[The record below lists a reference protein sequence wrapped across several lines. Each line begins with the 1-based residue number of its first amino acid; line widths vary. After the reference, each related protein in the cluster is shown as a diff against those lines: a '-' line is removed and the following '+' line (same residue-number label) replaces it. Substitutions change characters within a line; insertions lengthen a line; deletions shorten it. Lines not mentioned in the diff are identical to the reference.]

1 MSNVF
6 EFVAESRDTSGRS
19 AAKVARRQGKVP
31 AVIYGGGGES
41 INLMLKHSDLLKHL
55 DREAVYSSILNIEI
69 DGKKEKVLLKDLQ
82 RHPAK
87 PIVLHADFLRVDAT
101 HKVRMHVPLHFI
113 NEEKCKGV
121 KMGGVVSHV
130 MVDVE
135 VSCLIA
141 DLPEFVEVDLL
152 DLDIGESLH
161 LSDLKLPEDVEIP
174 ELAHGP
180 DHDLVVV
187 QVIKAR
193 GEEVASEE
201 EEAESPAAE
210 E

>member
-6 EFVAESRDTSGRS
+6 EFVAESRDTTGRS
-19 AAKVARRQGKVP
+19 AAKAARRQGKVP

-41 INLMLKHSDLLKHL
+41 INLMLKHGDLLKHL

-69 DGKKEKVLLKDLQ
+69 DGRKEKVLLKDLQ

-101 HKVRMHVPLHFI
+101 HKVRMHVPVHFL

-121 KMGGVVSHV
+121 KLGGVVSHV

-141 DLPEFVEVDLL
+141 DLPEFIEVDLL

-161 LSDLKLPEDVEIP
+161 LSDLVLPEGVEIP
-174 ELAHGP
+174 ELAQGP

-187 QVIKAR
+187 QVIKTR

-201 EEAESPAAE
+201 AEVSAAE

>member
-6 EFVAESRDTSGRS
+6 EFVAESRDATGRS
-19 AAKVARRQGKVP
+19 AAKAARRQGKVP

-41 INLMLKHSDLLKHL
+41 INLMLKHGDLLKHL

-101 HKVRMHVPLHFI
+101 HKVRMHVPVHFL

-121 KMGGVVSHV
+121 KLGGVVSHV

-141 DLPEFVEVDLL
+141 DLPEFIEVDLL

-161 LSDLKLPEDVEIP
+161 LSDLVLPEGVEIP
-174 ELAHGP
+174 ELAQGP

-187 QVIKAR
+187 QVIKTR

-201 EEAESPAAE
+201 AEEPAAE

>member
-6 EFVAESRDTSGRS
+6 EFIAESREATGKS
-19 AAKVARRQGKVP
+19 AAKAARRQGKVP
-31 AVIYGGGGES
+31 AVIYGGEGES
-41 INLMLKHSDLLKHL
+41 INLMLRHGDLLKHL
-55 DREAVYSSILNIEI
+55 DRESVYSSILNITI

-101 HKVRMHVPLHFI
+101 HKVKMHVPLHFL
-113 NEEKCKGV
+113 NEDKCVGA
-121 KMGGVVSHV
+121 KMGGIVSHV

-135 VSCLIA
+135 VTCLIA
-141 DLPEFVEVDLL
+141 DLPEYIEVDLA
-152 DLDIGESLH
+152 DLGVGQALH
-161 LSDLKLPEDVEIP
+161 LSDLKLPEGVESV
-174 ELAHGP
+174 ELQHGP

-187 QVIKAR
+187 QVLKAR
-193 GEEVASEE
+193 GVETEGEG
-201 EEAESPAAE
+201 EEAEGETE

>member
-6 EFVAESRDTSGRS
+6 EFVAESRDTTGRS
-19 AAKVARRQGKVP
+19 AAKAARRQGKVP

-41 INLMLKHSDLLKHL
+41 INLMLKHGDLLKHL

-69 DGKKEKVLLKDLQ
+69 DGRKEKVLLKDLQ

-101 HKVRMHVPLHFI
+101 HKVRMHVPVHFL

-121 KMGGVVSHV
+121 KLGGVVSHV

-141 DLPEFVEVDLL
+141 DLPEFIEVDLL

-161 LSDLKLPEDVEIP
+161 LSNLVLPEGVEIP
-174 ELAHGP
+174 ELAQGP

-187 QVIKAR
+187 QVIKTR

-201 EEAESPAAE
+201 AEVPAAE

>member
-6 EFVAESRDTSGRS
+6 EFIAGSRELTGKS
-19 AAKVARRQGKVP
+19 AAKAARQQGKVP
-31 AVIYGGGGES
+31 AVIYGGGGEPV
-41 INLMLKHSDLLKHL
+41 NLMLRHGDLLKHL
-55 DREAVYSSILNIEI
+55 DREAVYSSILNITI
-69 DGKKEKVLLKDLQ
+69 DGRKEKVLLKDLQ

-101 HKVRMHVPLHFI
+101 HKVRMHVPLHFL
-113 NEEKCKGV
+113 NEEKCVGA
-121 KMGGVVSHV
+121 KMGGIVSHV

-141 DLPEFVEVDLL
+141 DLPEFIEVDLAEL
-152 DLDIGESLH
+152 GVGESLH
-161 LSDLKLPEDVEIP
+161 LSDLSLPEGVEAV
-174 ELAHGP
+174 ELQHGP

-187 QVIKAR
+187 QVLKAR
-193 GEEVASEE
+193 GAES
-201 EEAESPAAE
+201 EAEGEESEGEAE

>member
-6 EFVAESRDTSGRS
+6 EFIAESRESTGKS
-19 AAKVARRQGKVP
+19 AAKAARRQGKVP
-31 AVIYGGGGES
+31 AVIYGGNGES
-41 INLMLKHSDLLKHL
+41 INLMLRHGDLLKHL
-55 DREAVYSSILNIEI
+55 DREAVYSSILNITI

-87 PIVLHADFLRVDAT
+87 PVVLHADFLRVDAT
-101 HKVRMHVPLHFI
+101 HKVKMHVPLHFL
-113 NEEKCKGV
+113 NEDKCVGA
-121 KMGGVVSHV
+121 KMGGVITHA

-141 DLPEFVEVDLL
+141 DLPEFIEVDLAEL
-152 DLDIGESLH
+152 GLGEALH
-161 LSDLKLPEDVEIP
+161 LSDLKLSEGVELV
-174 ELAHGP
+174 ELLHGP

-187 QVIKAR
+187 QVLKTR
-193 GEEVASEE
+193 GADSAEE
-201 EEAESPAAE
+201 EEAAEGEESE

>member
-6 EFVAESRDTSGRS
+6 EFIAESRESTGKS
-19 AAKVARRQGKVP
+19 AARAARRQGKVP

-41 INLMLKHSDLLKHL
+41 INLMLRHGDLLKHL
-55 DREAVYSSILNIEI
+55 DRDAVYSSILNITI

-87 PIVLHADFLRVDAT
+87 PVVLHADFLRVDAT
-101 HKVRMHVPLHFI
+101 HKVRMHVPLHFL
-113 NEEKCKGV
+113 NEDTCVGA
-121 KMGGVVSHV
+121 KMGGVVTHA

-141 DLPEFVEVDLL
+141 DLPEFIEVDLAEL
-152 DLDIGESLH
+152 GLGEALH
-161 LSDLKLPEDVEIP
+161 LSDLKLSEGVELV
-174 ELAHGP
+174 ELMHGP

-187 QVIKAR
+187 QVLKTR
-193 GEEVASEE
+193 GA
-201 EEAESPAAE
+201 AAE
-210 E
+210 EDEAEGEQSEE